1 MLVSS
6 ESRRRMSGVVLLVL
20 RDSQEDLGRY
30 EVERPECIMF
40 LLG

>member
-6 ESRRRMSGVVLLVL
+6 ESRRRMSGVLLVL

-30 EVERPECIMF
+30 EVERPECIIF